1 MVGFL
6 VRVSAEVLALCG
18 ETHNSISMVGF
29 RDGMYI
35 ANGGAWL
42 MFRFFV
48 GYG

>member
-18 ETHNSISMVGF
+18 ETHNSILMVGF